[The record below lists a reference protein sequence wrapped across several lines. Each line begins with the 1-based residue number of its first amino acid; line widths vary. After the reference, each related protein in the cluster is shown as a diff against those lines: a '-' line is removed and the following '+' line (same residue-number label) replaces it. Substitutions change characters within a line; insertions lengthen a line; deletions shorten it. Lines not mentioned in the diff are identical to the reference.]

1 MPPAV
6 RRVLE
11 RIHRLELQGRRYCF
25 DEIIRE
31 DEYIVV
37 AKNVKDAE
45 EISTKTAEGLR
56 SFSVFLEGLP
66 IVVSERSA
74 GEKLEDNIVYTRYR
88 LPVVT
93 RSTLER
99 LVGGSEEPLIYISK
113 GGVYVKL
120 RGEELKRIR
129 EEKGLS
135 RGELA
140 RLLGVSRRTVLYY
153 EKGLSDASLQVAAK
167 MEEYI
172 GDRVFARLTL
182 KELKELVEETSK
194 RRGLAGTVRDNALK
208 YLLSLLVS
216 MGFEE
221 YIFSRTPFDAGAK
234 REPETTSKLL
244 IGREGEGGGEIKSIL
259 EVTESKAILL
269 SSEGTLMEDER
280 VLLVPREKI
289 SEVKKHLNTFF
300 NEEN

>member
-1 MPPAV
+1 M

-11 RIHRLELQGRRYCF
+11 RIRRLELQGRRYCF

-140 RLLGVSRRTVLYY
+140 RLLGVSRRTILYY

-208 YLLSLLVS
+208 YLLSLLAS

-234 REPETTSKLL
+234 REPEAASKLL

>member
-1 MPPAV
+1 V

-11 RIHRLELQGRRYCF
+11 RIRRLELQGRRYCF

-37 AKNVKDAE
+37 AKNVEDAE
-45 EISTKTAEGLR
+45 EVSPRTAEGLR

-66 IVVSERSA
+66 VVVSEKAA
-74 GEKLEDNIVYTRYR
+74 GERLEDNIVYTRYR

-99 LVGGSEEPLIYISK
+99 LMGGGSDEPLIYISK
-113 GGVYVKL
+113 GGVYVRI
-120 RGEELKRIR
+120 RGEELRRIR

-153 EKGLSDASLQVAAK
+153 EKGLSDASLPVAAK
-167 MEEYI
+167 MEEHI

-182 KELKELVEETSK
+182 EELKKLVEAAGR
-194 RRGLAGTVRDNALK
+194 RRGLAGTVRDNALR
-208 YLLSLLVS
+208 YLLSLLSS

-221 YIFSRTPFDAGAK
+221 YIFSKTPFDAGAK
-234 REPETTSKLL
+234 REPESSSRLL
-244 IGREGEGGGEIKSIL
+244 LGREGEGGGEIESIL

-269 SSEGTLMEDER
+269 SPESSVKRGER

-289 SEVKKHLNTFF
+289 AEVKKHLNSFF